1 MKIDGQQV
9 DCYIGSIIE
18 AATSSL
24 RDIVVRVSSST
35 EQSEKD
41 FGNSSA
47 SSLNVCGIL
56 TSSYNEV
63 TPSESLTAVCEPE
76 GGTPVPAQKYEALDA
91 PSQEVFE
98 PGGRTPVPAQSYEAS
113 PALDAPSQE
122 VPVQESS
129 DPPIDQPPQ
138 FPSSPEPSGKK
149 IKSCWF
155 KWR

>member
-41 FGNSSA
+41 FGISSA
-47 SSLNVCGIL
+47 SSLNFCGIL

-76 GGTPVPAQKYEALDA
+76 GGTPDPAQKYE
-91 PSQEVFE
+91 
-98 PGGRTPVPAQSYEAS
+98 
-113 PALDAPSQE
+113 ALDAPSQE

>member
-41 FGNSSA
+41 FGISSA

-91 PSQEVFE
+91 PSQEV
-98 PGGRTPVPAQSYEAS
+98 
-113 PALDAPSQE
+113 
-122 VPVQESS
+122 PVQESS

>member
-1 MKIDGQQV
+1 MKIDEQQD
-9 DCYIGSIIE
+9 DCYIGSIME

-91 PSQEVFE
+91 PSQEGNYCCFM
-98 PGGRTPVPAQSYEAS
+98 SMFYC
-113 PALDAPSQE
+113 
-122 VPVQESS
+122 
-129 DPPIDQPPQ
+129 
-138 FPSSPEPSGKK
+138 K
-149 IKSCWF
+149 
-155 KWR
+155 